1 MEFTSKIINKR
12 DVAKDTM
19 SFYFQ
24 KPDEF
29 VFKAGQYMK
38 LTLIDPAETDD
49 EGNNRLFSIATSPH
63 EKDLMI
69 TTRMR
74 DTAFKRVLKHMN
86 IGDEIKVQGPMGV
99 FTLQDANIPAV
110 FLVGGIGI
118 TPFRSM
124 ILDIAKKEKPQRII
138 LFYSNHNMQET
149 VFFDELQGIANTN
162 PYFTFVPIMTRD
174 ESWEGEKEH
183 INKSMLE
190 KYIDN
195 LDNAIY
201 YSAGPQQMV
210 ETMRKIL
217 KEAEVPDEKVIYENF
232 TGY

>member
-38 LTLIDPAETDD
+38 LTLINPAETDD
-49 EGNNRLFSIATSPH
+49 EGNNRLFSIAAAPH

-74 DTAFKRVLKHMN
+74 DTAFKRVLKRMN
-86 IGDEIKVQGPMGV
+86 IGDEIKIQGPMGV
-99 FTLQDANIPAV
+99 FTLQNANIPAV

-124 ILDIAKKEKPQRII
+124 ILDVTKKMKSQKII
-138 LFYSNHNMQET
+138 LFYSNHSMTET
-149 VFFDELQGIANTN
+149 VFFDELQETANAN
-162 PYFTFVPIMTRD
+162 PNFIFVPIMTRD
-174 ESWEGEKEH
+174 ETWDGEKEH
-183 INKSMLE
+183 INELMLE
-190 KYIDN
+190 KYVHD

-210 ETMRKIL
+210 ESMRKIL
-217 KEAEVPDEKVIYENF
+217 KETGIPDEKVIYEDF
-232 TGY
+232 SGY